1 MNLVWINSPMYDGN
15 FFDNQ
20 THKMLLYDVGMTAM
34 EMNEIKRLIFL
45 GKVIN
50 KSETILDELQDR
62 YSFLVNQTI
71 NILWD
76 DAMGIFVN
84 KFSMNNTFY
93 PRISPTMFYPL
104 LSGDMNI
111 ATTQQVEY
119 MKNNYLLSAE
129 YFCINLNFPQNQ
141 TDEMCY
147 YGLPSIARSDVAFEE
162 QNYWR
167 GLTWGPMVQLV
178 WWSLDEYSSESQIV
192 YNGQTALE
200 KQMNSLML
208 NVWNSKRHIC
218 ENYSPQK
225 NHTAE
230 CTGDHFY
237 HWGGLTGFISLIHD
251 YY

>member
-1 MNLVWINSPMYDGN
+1 MHEQYGDDIEWLIEFLFDDLYDWTRWFWRRRRCAPANLICLGSDPNLPDVENKENWMQGARYESGLDNSPMYDGN

-50 KSETILDELQDR
+50 KRQNILNELQDR

-76 DAMGIFVN
+76 VAMGIFVN
-84 KFSMNNTFY
+84 TFSMNNTFY

-104 LSGDMNI
+104 LSGDINI

-119 MKNNYLLSAE
+119 MVNNYLLSPE
-129 YFCINLNFPQNQ
+129 YFCINLDFPENQ

-147 YGLPSIARSDVAFEE
+147 YGLSSIARSDVAFEE

-167 GLTWGPMVQLV
+167 GLT
-178 WWSLDEYSSESQIV
+178 
-192 YNGQTALE
+192 
-200 KQMNSLML
+200 
-208 NVWNSKRHIC
+208 
-218 ENYSPQK
+218 
-225 NHTAE
+225 
-230 CTGDHFY
+230 
-237 HWGGLTGFISLIHD
+237 
-251 YY
+251 